1 MYFSFTINIKPCIQ
15 RLYNHKFNPSDKLT
29 ENHLNDKYIYLY
41 DKLNIVGIDI
51 SNTGFHFNVLY
62 YN

>member
-1 MYFSFTINIKPCIQ
+1 MYFSFTINIKSSTQ

-29 ENHLNDKYIYLY
+29 EYHLN

-51 SNTGFHFNVLY
+51 SNTVFHFNVLH